1 MQWLIN
7 FAESF
12 MNLFQLGA
20 ETFIGWMGSI
30 VPLVLMLLIAMNAL
44 INLLGEERVQKLA
57 AVSASNALTRYMIL
71 PFVSAFMLGNPM
83 SMTMGRFLPEFYKP
97 GYIAAQMQ
105 FCHTSNGVFPHINPG
120 ELFVWMGIAQGIMTL
135 GLNEMELAIRY
146 LLVGLVMNFIGGW
159 TTDFFTERVSKQQ
172 GVVLSKSVES
182 VTE

>member
-1 MQWLIN
+1 MQWIIN
-7 FAESF
+7 FAEGF

-20 ETFIGWMGSI
+20 DTFIEWMGSI
-30 VPLVLMLLIAMNAL
+30 VPLVLMLLIAMNAI

-57 AVSASNALTRYMIL
+57 AVSSSNPFTRYMIL

-83 SMTMGRFLPEFYKP
+83 SMTMGRFLPEYYKP

-159 TTDFFTERVSKQQ
+159 TTDFFTERVSRQQ
-172 GVVLSKSVES
+172 GIKLSKSVDT
-182 VTE
+182 VTD